1 MYRSDINKFV
11 INTIAASSPYN
22 ALKFVFSLVCNINYA
37 DEIVIKFVIVSER
50 KRTIED
56 ED

>member
-1 MYRSDINKFV
+1 MYRTDINKFV

-37 DEIVIKFVIVSER
+37 DEIVIKFVSER

>member
-11 INTIAASSPYN
+11 RNTIAASSPYN
-22 ALKFVFSLVCNINYA
+22 ALKFVFSLDCNINYA

-50 KRTIED
+50 KRTIEV